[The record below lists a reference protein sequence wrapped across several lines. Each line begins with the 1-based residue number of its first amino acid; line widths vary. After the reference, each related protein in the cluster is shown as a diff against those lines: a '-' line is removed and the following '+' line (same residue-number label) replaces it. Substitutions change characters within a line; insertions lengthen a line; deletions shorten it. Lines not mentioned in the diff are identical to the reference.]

1 MIENSS
7 TSAADRLQ
15 QQARALGDP
24 TRHEIFRYIARS
36 PHRVD
41 IAELTAHVG
50 LHHNAIRQHLARLL
64 AAELV
69 VETTSEAAG
78 RGRPR
83 LRYSIEPTADSRW
96 GVCGPY
102 EKLALLLS
110 EVIRSGD
117 PPVEV
122 GRRSASGTNAETE
135 LISDP
140 AGRLVD
146 QMARY
151 GFDPSPAGSGDE
163 IEIVLRTCPFETA
176 ALVDPDTVCDLH
188 LGIAHGIA
196 ASVPGLVIDDL
207 VRRDPRQAN
216 CVLRCHI
223 ESDDEPTP
231 DVSP

>member
-1 MIENSS
+1 MVEYSS
-7 TSAADRLQ
+7 TAAADTLQ

-24 TRHEIFRYIARS
+24 TRHEIFRYLAQS
-36 PHRVD
+36 PDRVD

-50 LHHNAIRQHLARLL
+50 LHHNAIRQHLARLV

-69 VETTSEAAG
+69 VETTGEAVG

-83 LRYSIEPTADSRW
+83 LTYSIEPTADSRW
-96 GVCGPY
+96 GVTGPY

-122 GRRSASGTNAETE
+122 GRRSASGTNPGTE
-135 LISDP
+135 LVSDP
-140 AGRLVD
+140 ASRLVE

-151 GFDPSPAGSGDE
+151 GFDPMRAGSGVE
-163 IEIVLRTCPFETA
+163 IDIVLRTCPFETA
-176 ALVDPDTVCDLH
+176 AVADPDTVCDLH
-188 LGIAHGIA
+188 LGIARGIA

-207 VRRDPRQAN
+207 VRRDPRQAD
-216 CVLRCHI
+216 CILRCHV
-223 ESDDEPTP
+223 ESDVEPAT